1 MDLKK
6 FLKYANNIVA
16 LYVLI
21 TKDRI
26 IAKGNAYFVEM
37 PNKLFPD
44 VKQNYLITTRH
55 LQSLLLIDQDN
66 IKAEYKENEIIVRS
80 NNMKLNIP
88 ILDYN
93 ETDDL
98 DYGNVLFTIDDEVLL
113 DKLYKFKKMYKEA
126 EVLLTN
132 DKKIVCNADALTI
145 EFDYTMDDNIN
156 LSHDIN
162 LHFVLDIMNP
172 IKLSITEKAIIGYD
186 ENDIRLV
193 AFESILTEH
202 PELVV
207 DSESIKEEEEEEE
220 FVL

>member
-6 FLKYANNIVA
+6 FLKYSNNIVA

-21 TKDRI
+21 TKDKI
-26 IAKGNAYFVEM
+26 IAKGNAYYVEM
-37 PNKLFPD
+37 PNEIFPNI
-44 VKQNYLITTRH
+44 KQNYLITTRH
-55 LQSLLLIDQDN
+55 LQSLLLTDYSN
-66 IKAEYKENEIIVRS
+66 LKPEYKENEIIVRS

-88 ILDYN
+88 ILDYE

-98 DYGNVLFTIDDEVLL
+98 DYGNVLLTISDINLL

-132 DKKIVCNADALTI
+132 DDKIVCNADSLTI
-145 EFDYTMDDNIN
+145 EFDYAIGIK

-162 LHFVLDIMNP
+162 LHFILDIVNP
-172 IKLSITEKAIIGYD
+172 IKLEITDKAIIGYD
-186 ENDIRLV
+186 DDIRLI
-193 AFESILTEH
+193 AFESILIEH
-202 PELVV
+202 PELIV
-207 DSESIKEEEEEEE
+207 DTENIKEEEEE

>member
-21 TKDRI
+21 TKDKI

-37 PNKLFPD
+37 PNELFPD
-44 VKQNYLITTRH
+44 IKQNYLVTTRH
-55 LQSLLLIDQDN
+55 LQSLLLTDQTN
-66 IKAEYKENEIIVRS
+66 LKAEYKDNEIIVRS

-88 ILDYN
+88 ILDYD

-98 DYGNVLFTIDDEVLL
+98 DYGTELLTINDENLL

-132 DKKIVCNADALTI
+132 DKKIVCNADSLTI
-145 EFDYTMDDNIN
+145 EFDYAMNDIN

-162 LHFVLDIMNP
+162 LHFILDIMNP
-172 IKLSITEKAIIGYD
+172 VKLSITEKAIIGYD
-186 ENDIRLV
+186 ENNIRLV
-193 AFESILTEH
+193 AFESVLMEH

-207 DSESIKEEEEEEE
+207 DAENIKESEEEEE

>member
-21 TKDRI
+21 TKDKI

-37 PNKLFPD
+37 PNELFPD
-44 VKQNYLITTRH
+44 IKQNYLVTTRH
-55 LQSLLLIDQDN
+55 LQSLLLTDQTN
-66 IKAEYKENEIIVRS
+66 LKAEYKDNEIIVRS

-88 ILDYN
+88 ILDYD

-98 DYGNVLFTIDDEVLL
+98 DYGTELLTINDENLL

-132 DKKIVCNADALTI
+132 DKKIVCNADSLTI
-145 EFDYTMDDNIN
+145 EFDYATNDIN

-162 LHFVLDIMNP
+162 LHFILDIMNP
-172 IKLSITEKAIIGYD
+172 VKLSITEKAIIGYD
-186 ENDIRLV
+186 ENNIRLV
-193 AFESILTEH
+193 AFESVLMEH

-207 DSESIKEEEEEEE
+207 DAENIKESEEEEE

>member
-6 FLKYANNIVA
+6 FLKYSNNIVA

-21 TKDRI
+21 TNDKI
-26 IAKGNAYFVEM
+26 IAKGNAYYVEM
-37 PNKLFPD
+37 PNEIFPNI
-44 VKQNYLITTRH
+44 KQNYLITTRH
-55 LQSLLLIDQDN
+55 LQSLLLTDYDN
-66 IKAEYKENEIIVRS
+66 LKPEYKENEIIVRS

-88 ILDYN
+88 ILDYE

-98 DYGNVLFTIDDEVLL
+98 DYGNILLTISDVNLL

-132 DKKIVCNADALTI
+132 DDKIVCNADSLTI
-145 EFDYTMDDNIN
+145 EFDYVTGIK

-162 LHFVLDIMNP
+162 LHFILDIVNP
-172 IKLSITEKAIIGYD
+172 IKLEITDKAIIGYD
-186 ENDIRLV
+186 DDIRLV
-193 AFESILTEH
+193 AFESVLIEH

-207 DSESIKEEEEEEE
+207 DTENIKEEEEE